1 MDVWERCAGVRRE
14 GAVADFRVDTSF
26 FSHIKTKRLKRAL
39 GHDGVFALL
48 RLWAYVADCRY
59 SADRVLSADD
69 VELAVDWD
77 GEPGSLVS
85 VFAGIGFLDAVDGG
99 YLIHDWDEHNGFA
112 ATAGQRSA
120 AARNAAAIRWK
131 GQRCVDSDA
140 GMDAA
145 GDARKNGKACSTD
158 AGMDARTNAA
168 GNAHDAPAY
177 APALPTHANG
187 NAPSPSPSPS
197 PLQKKKAL
205 CDGAGG
211 AAGQRQGAAP
221 DGAVGAR
228 PALVPKSMKAETF
241 DLFWAAFADK
251 RGRAPA
257 WKAWC
262 RIPRLDLVLAEAI
275 VQAAMVYAAAR
286 PALVERGGTPKM
298 AEGWLTDRRW
308 EDEAPAVAGGG
319 APMRGDVA
327 AAFASLGVG
336 DE

>member
-1 MDVWERCAGVRRE
+1 M
-14 GAVADFRVDTSF
+14 ADFRVDTSF
-26 FSHIKTKRLKRAL
+26 FTHIKTKRLKRDL

-77 GEPGSLVS
+77 GESGALVAA
-85 VFAGIGFLDAVDGG
+85 FAGIGFLDAVDGG

-131 GQRCVDSDA
+131 GQRCVDRDA
-140 GMDAA
+140 GMDACF
-145 GDARKNGKACSTD
+145 DARKNGKACSTD
-158 AGMDARTNAA
+158 AGMDARTDAEV
-168 GNAHDAPAY
+168 NAHNAPAM
-177 APALPTHANG
+177 PTHAKG
-187 NAPSPSPSPS
+187 NAPSPLPSPSPSPV
-197 PLQKKKAL
+197 QKKKAL
-205 CDGAGG
+205 CDGAAG
-211 AAGQRQGAAP
+211 APGQRQGTAP
-221 DGAVGAR
+221 GGAGGTK

-241 DLFWAAFADK
+241 ERFWAAFADK

-275 VQAAMVYAAAR
+275 ISAAMVYAAAR
-286 PALVERGGTPKM
+286 PALVDRGGTPKM
-298 AEGWLTDRRW
+298 AEGWINDRRW